1 MSQKADRKEIEAL
14 RAAIREHDHAYFALH
29 RPVISD
35 AEYDR
40 LMKRLQHLETERPEW
55 ITLDSPTRRVGDTLT
70 QGFAPV
76 RHRAPMMS
84 LANGYSEE
92 EVREFDARVRKL
104 TEREELE
111 YTVEL
116 KIDGVA
122 VSLRYEDGV
131 FTLGAT
137 RGDGSQGD
145 DVTANLRTL
154 RSLPLRLMG
163 KPAAGE
169 LEARGEVYMARPAFD
184 AYNRAREESGE
195 KPILNPRNGTAG
207 SLKLLDPSEV
217 ARRPLDYFVYS
228 LVEPGRH
235 GIKTQIGALDRL
247 REAGMRV
254 NPHASLARGVEEVLE
269 RCREWE
275 SRRLELDYDTDGL
288 VIKVND
294 LGLHDILG
302 ATAKSP
308 RWGLAYKFAS
318 LTATTRLLDVV
329 FQVGRMGHVTPVAV
343 LEPVELL
350 GTTISRATLHN
361 FEEVARKDLRVG
373 DWVEIE
379 KGGEVIPQ
387 VMRAIEEKRTGS
399 EKPIRPPRQCPSCA
413 SDLVRDEGEVA
424 LRCENPACPMQLRR
438 RLEHFGSRAAMDIP
452 GLGTSTVE
460 ALAAAGLVEDVGDLY
475 DLEPAAIQE
484 LEGFAEKSAAALV
497 LGIRESTKK
506 PWARVLYSLGMP
518 HVGGTTAELLAG
530 AFASWDELKSASTE
544 ELSAVGGI
552 GPVVAEEVHHFVRQA
567 RLKGIVEKLR
577 QAGVTLSGPVRVM
590 KSTVLEGK
598 TVVLTGTLPR
608 LTRDRASELIKAH
621 GGTVS
626 GSVSKKTGYV
636 VAGEAAGSK
645 LDKAREL
652 KVPVLDEAGLLDL
665 LGESL

>member
-1 MSQKADRKEIEAL
+1 MLA
-14 RAAIREHDHAYFALH
+14 
-29 RPVISD
+29 RPVIAD

-40 LMKRLQHLETERPEW
+40 LMKRLQDLEAEHPDLVTP
-55 ITLDSPTRRVGDTLT
+55 DSPTRRVGETLT
-70 QGFAPV
+70 EGFAAV
-76 RHRAPMMS
+76 RHRVPMMS
-84 LANGYSEE
+84 LSNSYSED

-104 TEREELE
+104 SERDELE

-122 VSLRYEDGV
+122 VSLRYEDGL

-154 RSLPLRLMG
+154 RSLPLRLQG
-163 KPAAGE
+163 PAAGGS
-169 LEARGEVYMARPAFD
+169 LEARGEVYMARPAFE
-184 AYNRAREESGE
+184 AYNRAREAAGE

-207 SLKLLDPSEV
+207 SLKLLDPREV
-217 ARRPLDYFVYS
+217 ARRPLDYFVYG
-228 LVEPGRH
+228 LVDPGRH
-235 GIKTQIGALDRL
+235 GVKAQMDALARMRD
-247 REAGMRV
+247 AGLRV

-269 RCREWE
+269 LCRKWE
-275 SRRLELDYDTDGL
+275 TGRLKLEYDTDGL
-288 VIKVND
+288 VIKVNE
-294 LGLHDILG
+294 LRLHDVLG

-318 LTATTRLLDVV
+318 LSATTRLLDVV

-387 VMRAIEEKRTGS
+387 VMRAIEEKRTGK
-399 EKPIRPPRQCPSCA
+399 ERPIRPPRKCPSC
-413 SDLVRDEGEVA
+413 SSELVRDEGEVA

-438 RLEHFGSRAAMDIP
+438 RLEHFGSRAAMDIA
-452 GLGTSTVE
+452 GLGSSTVD
-460 ALAAAGLVEDVGDLY
+460 ALANAELVEDVGDLY
-475 DLEPAAIQE
+475 KLKPESVQE

-497 LGIRESTKK
+497 TGIQASCSR
-506 PWARVLYSLGMP
+506 PWARVLFALGAP
-518 HVGGTTAELLAG
+518 HVGFSTAELLAE
-530 AFASWDELKSASTE
+530 AFPSWDALLEASVD

-567 RLKGIVEKLR
+567 RQGRVVEKLR
-577 QAGVTLSGPVRVM
+577 KAGVTLSGPARVR
-590 KSTVLEGK
+590 KSNVLEGK
-598 TVVLTGTLPR
+598 TVVLTGTLPH
-608 LTRDRASELIKAH
+608 LTRDRASEIIKAH

-626 GSVSKKTGYV
+626 GSVSKKTGFV

-645 LDKAREL
+645 LDKALEL
-652 KVPVLDEAGLLDL
+652 KVKLLDEAGLLDL